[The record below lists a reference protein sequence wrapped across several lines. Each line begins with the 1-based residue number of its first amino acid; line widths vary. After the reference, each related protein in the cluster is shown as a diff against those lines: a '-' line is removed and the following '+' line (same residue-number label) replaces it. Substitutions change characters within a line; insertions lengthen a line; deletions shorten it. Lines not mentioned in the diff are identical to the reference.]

1 MIAASILEYMFI
13 TVTCCEETAKKLFE
27 HSYNNLHTCCSICMS
42 YCRKKLGSF
51 SVPAACCPAADSR
64 TFQVLEILQT
74 EFQDFPGGVRTLLKP
89 CHSGQ

>member
-1 MIAASILEYMFI
+1 
-13 TVTCCEETAKKLFE
+13 
-27 HSYNNLHTCCSICMS
+27 MS

-64 TFQVLEILQT
+64 TFQVLEILLT